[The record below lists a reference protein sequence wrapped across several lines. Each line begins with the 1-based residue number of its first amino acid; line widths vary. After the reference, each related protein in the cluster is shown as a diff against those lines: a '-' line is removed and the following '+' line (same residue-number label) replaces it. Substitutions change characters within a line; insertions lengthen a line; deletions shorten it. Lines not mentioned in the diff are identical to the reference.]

1 MQLNAHQ
8 KLFKFY
14 WSVCSLLCFPNKLF
28 LNMNRKKA
36 TMKAKPILFIVSKIA
51 SFHIFPR
58 VILMKVIATTD
69 ITTHMPKIV
78 LFLNE
83 LNGPPVPLL

>member
-14 WSVCSLLCFPNKLF
+14 WSMCFLLCFPNKLF

-36 TMKAKPILFIVSKIA
+36 TMKAKPILFIISKKYL
-51 SFHIFPR
+51 S
-58 VILMKVIATTD
+58 KGD
-69 ITTHMPKIV
+69 I
-78 LFLNE
+78 NE
-83 LNGPPVPLL
+83 GHC